1 MTQIIN
7 QASKKQKSVVI
18 TLLDLKNAFGE
29 VQHNLITEVFKY
41 HHIPEFIQTLIRNLY
56 TDF

>member
-29 VQHNLITEVFKY
+29 V
-41 HHIPEFIQTLIRNLY
+41 
-56 TDF
+56 